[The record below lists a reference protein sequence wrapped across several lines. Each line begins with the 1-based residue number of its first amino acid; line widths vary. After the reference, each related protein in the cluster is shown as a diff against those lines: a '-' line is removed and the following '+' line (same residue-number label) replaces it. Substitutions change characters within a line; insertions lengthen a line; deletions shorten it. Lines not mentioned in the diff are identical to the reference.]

1 MRVIVRRAEVGA
13 FVGIDGVVISRFEN
27 VSRWLVVVVRWVK
40 VSVIFRF
47 IDRVVWAPFDDETAF
62 LNKGVAY
69 MYGER
74 FNASN
79 GSARKGKDGPV
90 IASKILERDMK

>member
-1 MRVIVRRAEVGA
+1 MRFIVRRAEVGA
-13 FVGIDGVVISRFEN
+13 FVGIDGVIISRFEN
-27 VSRWLVVVVRWVK
+27 VSRRLVVVVRWVK
-40 VSVIFRF
+40 VSVVFRF
-47 IDRVVWAPFDDETAF
+47 IDRVVVWAPFDDETAF
-62 LNKGVAY
+62 LNKGVAF

-90 IASKILERDMK
+90 IARCWKGT